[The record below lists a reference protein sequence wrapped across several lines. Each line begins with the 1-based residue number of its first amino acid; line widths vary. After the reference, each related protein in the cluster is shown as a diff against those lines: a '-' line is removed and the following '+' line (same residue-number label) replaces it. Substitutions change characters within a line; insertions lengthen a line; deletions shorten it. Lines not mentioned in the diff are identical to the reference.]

1 LKLLYTFWS
10 LFKAIFCY
18 CPLNRQTS
26 ALLKDISV
34 SMSKR
39 EQLKDDYLE
48 NRLIRQRLVWAAGFA
63 VLLLSLVLGRL
74 YQLQVVEHEYF
85 STLSDSN
92 RVRIKAL
99 PPTRGLIFDRHGVV
113 MADNLPAY
121 RLEIVREQ
129 VRDLDATL
137 QQIQQ
142 YVEVSDQDLKRFKQ
156 SLKRR
161 RPFESIPLRLNLDDG
176 EVARLAV
183 NLHKFEGVEI
193 NARLTRN
200 YPNGEHAVHALGYV
214 GRIDERDLSR
224 VGEMDYAGT
233 THIGK
238 LGLEKFY
245 ENDLHGEVGIQQVE
259 VNARGRTLRVLSET
273 PPVQGNNLYLTID
286 SRLQK
291 IAEEA
296 FGDYSGAAVAIDP
309 NNGEILA
316 LVSMPIFDP
325 NLFVN
330 GISFEDYH
338 ALRDSHRR
346 PLFNRA
352 LSGQYPPGS
361 TTKPFYGLLGL
372 ESAVMKKDQKVYCIG
387 YYKLP
392 NEERRYRDWK
402 KRGHGPVDLH
412 DAITQSCDVYF
423 YDLAYRVGI
432 DRMAEFMAQFGF
444 GKKTGVDSTGERSGL
459 LPSREWKRGHDGMPW
474 FPGETLITGIGQ
486 GALLVTPLQLANS
499 TAAFA
504 SHGVRYRPHL
514 VRTIEKIPQY
524 TREDI
529 VSQVVGRYELLREKN
544 WQHVHDAM
552 VNVVHGLRGTA
563 HRISTGMQYKAAGK
577 TGTAQV
583 FEVAQDEEYEE
594 DDVIEKLRDH
604 ALFISYAPADNPR
617 IAVAVIVENGGH
629 GSSVAAPIARR
640 IMDAYLLEQS

>member
-1 LKLLYTFWS
+1 
-10 LFKAIFCY
+10 
-18 CPLNRQTS
+18 
-26 ALLKDISV
+26 
-34 SMSKR
+34 MSKR

-48 NRLIRQRLVWAAGFA
+48 NRLIRRRLVWAAAFT
-63 VLLLSLVLGRL
+63 VILLSMVLGRL
-74 YQLQVVEHEYF
+74 YQLQVVEHEHF

-129 VRDLDATL
+129 VTDLDATL
-137 QQIQQ
+137 LQLRQ
-142 YVEVSDQDLKRFKQ
+142 YVEVSEQDLKRFRQ
-156 SLKRR
+156 SLRRR
-161 RPFESIPLRLNLDDG
+161 RPFESIPLRLNLDDA

-200 YPNGEHAVHALGYV
+200 YPNGQHAVHALGYV

-224 VGEMDYAGT
+224 VSEMDYAGT

-238 LGLEKFY
+238 LGLEKYY

-291 IAEEA
+291 VAEEA
-296 FGDYSGAAVAIDP
+296 FAEYSGAAVAIDP

-330 GISFEDYH
+330 GISFDNYH

-372 ESAVMKKDQKVYCIG
+372 ESAITKHDQKVYCIG

-402 KRGHGPVDLH
+402 KRGHGRMDL
-412 DAITQSCDVYF
+412 DGAVTQSCDVYF

-432 DRMAEFMAQFGF
+432 DRMAEFMAKFGF
-444 GKKTGVDSTGERSGL
+444 GEKTGVDSTGERDGL
-459 LPSREWKRGHDGMPW
+459 MPSRDWKRGHDGMPW

-499 TAAFA
+499 TAAF
-504 SHGVRYRPHL
+504 SMRGVRYRPHL
-514 VRTIEKIPQY
+514 VRTVEKIPQY
-524 TREDI
+524 TRQDT
-529 VSQVVGRYELLREKN
+529 VSQIDGRYELLREKN
-544 WQHVHDAM
+544 WQHVHEAM
-552 VNVVHGLRGTA
+552 INVVHGLRGTA
-563 HRISTGMQYKAAGK
+563 HRISKGMQYKTAGK

-583 FEVAQDEEYEE
+583 FEIAQDEEYEE
-594 DDVIEKLRDH
+594 DKVIERLRDH

>member
-1 LKLLYTFWS
+1 ML
-10 LFKAIFCY
+10 
-18 CPLNRQTS
+18 
-26 ALLKDISV
+26 
-34 SMSKR
+34 KR

-48 NRLIRQRLVWAAGFA
+48 NRLIRRRLKLAAVFT

-74 YQLQVVEHEYF
+74 YVLQVLEHEHF

-92 RVRIKAL
+92 RIRIKAL
-99 PPTRGLIFDRHGVV
+99 PPTRGLIFDRNGVV

-129 VRDLDATL
+129 VQDLDATL
-137 QQIQQ
+137 QQLRQ
-142 YVEVSDQDLKRFKQ
+142 YVEFSDQDLKRFKQ
-156 SLKRR
+156 SLSRR
-161 RPFESIPLRLNLDDG
+161 RPFESIPLRLNLNDQ

-183 NLHKFEGVEI
+183 NLHQFEGVEI

-214 GRIDERDLSR
+214 SRIDERDLSR
-224 VGEMDYAGT
+224 VSEVDYAGT

-245 ENDLHGEVGIQQVE
+245 EKDLHGEVGIQQVE

-273 PPVQGNNLYLTID
+273 PPVQGNNLHLTID

-291 IAEEA
+291 VAEQA
-296 FGDYSGAAVAIDP
+296 FAEYSGAAVAIDP

-316 LVSMPIFDP
+316 LVSMPVFDP

-330 GISFEDYH
+330 GISYDNYY

-361 TTKPFYGLLGL
+361 TTKPFYALLGL
-372 ESAVMKKDQKVYCIG
+372 ESAVSTKEHKVFCIG

-392 NEERRYRDWK
+392 NEERRYRDCK
-402 KRGHGPVDLH
+402 KRGHGRMNLH
-412 DAITQSCDVYF
+412 DAVTQSCDVYF
-423 YDLAYRVGI
+423 YDLAYRLGI
-432 DRMAEFMAQFGF
+432 DRMSKFMAKFGF
-444 GKKTGVDSTGERSGL
+444 GVKTGVDSTGERNGL

-486 GALLVTPLQLANS
+486 GAFLVTPLQLANS

-504 SHGVRYRPHL
+504 SRGVRYRPHL
-514 VRTIEKIPQY
+514 VQSIEKIPDYNRIDAISQ
-524 TREDI
+524 I
-529 VSQVVGRYELLREKN
+529 VERYPMQREKN
-544 WQHVHDAM
+544 WQHVHEAM
-552 VNVVHGLRGTA
+552 INVVHGLRGTA
-563 HRISTGMQYKAAGK
+563 HYSIGRKIPYKVAGK

-583 FEVAQDEEYEE
+583 FEIAQDAEYEE
-594 DDVIEKLRDH
+594 ENVIERLRDH

-629 GSSVAAPIARR
+629 GSSVAAPIARQ
-640 IMDAYLLEQS
+640 IMDAYLLEKS

>member
-1 LKLLYTFWS
+1 
-10 LFKAIFCY
+10 
-18 CPLNRQTS
+18 
-26 ALLKDISV
+26 
-34 SMSKR
+34 MSKR

-48 NRLIRQRLVWAAGFA
+48 NRLIRRRLVLAAVFT
-63 VLLLSLVLGRL
+63 VLLMSIVLGRL
-74 YQLQVVEHEYF
+74 YVLQVMEHEHF

-129 VRDLDATL
+129 VTDLEVTL
-137 QQIQQ
+137 DQLKQ
-142 YVEVSDQDLKRFKQ
+142 YVDVSDQDLKRFKQ
-156 SLKRR
+156 SLQRR
-161 RPFESIPLRLNLDDG
+161 RPFESIPLRLNLDDE

-200 YPNGEHAVHALGYV
+200 YPNGSHAVHALGYV
-214 GRIDERDLSR
+214 GRIDERDLGKVS
-224 VGEMDYAGT
+224 EMDYAGT

-245 ENDLHGEVGIQQVE
+245 ETELHGEVGIQQVE
-259 VNARGRTLRVLSET
+259 VNAKGRTLRVLSET

-286 SRLQK
+286 SKLQK
-291 IAEEA
+291 VAEQA
-296 FGDYSGAAVAIDP
+296 FEEYSGAAVAIDP

-330 GISFEDYH
+330 GISYDKYQ

-372 ESAVMKKDQKVYCIG
+372 ESATVKEKQSVFCIG

-402 KRGHGPVDLH
+402 KQGHGHMNLF
-412 DAITQSCDVYF
+412 DAVTQSCDVYF
-423 YDLAYRVGI
+423 YDLAYRLGI
-432 DRMAEFMAQFGF
+432 DRMAPFMDRFGF
-444 GKKTGVDSTGERSGL
+444 GSRTGVDSTGERSGL

-504 SHGVRYRPHL
+504 RRGIRFQPHL
-514 VRTIEKIPQY
+514 VKTIEKIPDY
-524 TREDI
+524 SRVDTPSRI
-529 VSQVVGRYELLREKN
+529 VGRYPLQREQN
-544 WQHVHDAM
+544 WEHVHQAM
-552 VNVVHGLRGTA
+552 INVVHGLRGTA
-563 HRISTGMQYKAAGK
+563 HRISRGIQYKVAGK

-583 FEVAQDEEYEE
+583 FEVAQDEEYDE
-594 DDVIEKLRDH
+594 DEVIEKLRDH

-629 GSSVAAPIARR
+629 GSSVAAPIARQ

>member
-1 LKLLYTFWS
+1 
-10 LFKAIFCY
+10 
-18 CPLNRQTS
+18 
-26 ALLKDISV
+26 
-34 SMSKR
+34 MSKR

-48 NRLIRQRLVWAAGFA
+48 NRLIRRRLALAAAFT
-63 VLLLSLVLGRL
+63 LVLVSVVIGRL
-74 YQLQVVEHEYF
+74 YVLQVVEHEHF

-99 PPTRGLIFDRHGVV
+99 PPTRGLIFDRNGVV

-129 VRDLDATL
+129 VPDLEATL
-137 QQIQQ
+137 TQLKD
-142 YVEVSDQDLKRFKQ
+142 YVEISDQDLKRFRQ

-161 RPFESIPLRLNLDDG
+161 RPFESIPLRLNLDDA

-183 NLHKFEGVEI
+183 NLHQFEGVEI

-200 YPNGEHAVHALGYV
+200 YPNGAHAVHALGYV
-214 GRIDERDLSR
+214 GRIDERDLGS
-224 VGEMDYAGT
+224 VNEVDYAGT

-238 LGLEKFY
+238 LGLEKYY
-245 ENDLHGEVGIQQVE
+245 EDELHGRVGIQQVE
-259 VNARGRTLRVLSET
+259 VNARGRTLRVLNES

-296 FGDYSGAAVAIDP
+296 FADYSGAAVAIDP

-316 LVSMPIFDP
+316 LVSMPLFDP

-330 GISFEDYH
+330 GIGVEEYRN
-338 ALRDSHRR
+338 LRDSDRR

-361 TTKPFYGLLGL
+361 TTKPFFGLLGL
-372 ESAVMKKDQKVYCIG
+372 ESAIAKHDHKVYCIG

-402 KRGHGPVDLH
+402 KQGHGPLNLDG
-412 DAITQSCDVYF
+412 AITQSCDVYF
-423 YDLAYRVGI
+423 YDLSYRLGI
-432 DRMAEFMAQFGF
+432 DRMSEFMRKFGF
-444 GKKTGVDSTGERSGL
+444 GEKTGVDSTGERRGL
-459 LPSREWKRGHDGMPW
+459 MPSREWKRGHDGMPW

-499 TAAFA
+499 TAAF
-504 SHGVRYRPHL
+504 SSKGVRFRPHL
-514 VRTIEKIPQY
+514 VRAIEKIPQLE
-524 TREDI
+524 RVDI
-529 VSQVVGRYELLREKN
+529 PGEVVGRYDIQREKN
-544 WQHVHDAM
+544 WEHVHKAM
-552 VNVVHGLRGTA
+552 INVVHGLRGTA
-563 HRISTGMQYKAAGK
+563 QGISRGMQYRTAGK

-583 FEVAQDEEYEE
+583 FEIAQDEEYDEE
-594 DDVIEKLRDH
+594 TVAEKLRDH
-604 ALFISYAPADNPR
+604 ALFISYAPADAPR

-629 GSSVAAPIARR
+629 GSSVAAPIARQ
-640 IMDAYLLEQS
+640 IMDAYLLDAS

>member
-1 LKLLYTFWS
+1 
-10 LFKAIFCY
+10 
-18 CPLNRQTS
+18 
-26 ALLKDISV
+26 
-34 SMSKR
+34 MSKR

-48 NRLIRQRLVWAAGFA
+48 NRLIRRRLVLSAIIT
-63 VLLLSLVLGRL
+63 VILLSLVLGRL
-74 YQLQVVEHEYF
+74 YMLQIVEHEHF

-113 MADNLPAY
+113 MANNLPAY
-121 RLEIVREQ
+121 RLEIVPEQ
-129 VRDLDATL
+129 VKDLDSTL
-137 QQIQQ
+137 AQLKQ
-142 YVEVSDQDLKRFKQ
+142 YIDYTEQDLKRFRQ
-156 SLKRR
+156 SSKRR
-161 RPFESIPLRLNLDDG
+161 RPFESIPLRLNLKDE

-183 NLHKFEGVEI
+183 NLHMFEGVEI

-200 YPNGEHAVHALGYV
+200 YPQGAHAVHALGYV
-214 GRIDERDLSR
+214 SRIDERDLNS
-224 VGEMDYAGT
+224 VSEVEYAGT

-245 ENDLHGEVGIQQVE
+245 EHELHGEVGVQQVE
-259 VNARGRTLRVLSET
+259 VNAGGRTLRVLSES
-273 PPVQGNNLYLTID
+273 PPVQGNNLHLTID
-286 SRLQK
+286 SRRQK
-291 IAEEA
+291 VAEEA
-296 FGDYSGAAVAIDP
+296 FADYTGAAVAIDP

-316 LVSMPIFDP
+316 LVSMPIFNP

-330 GISFEDYH
+330 GISYDSYN
-338 ALRDSHRR
+338 ALRDSSKR

-361 TTKPFYGLLGL
+361 TSKPFYGLAGL
-372 ESAVMKKDQKVYCIG
+372 EGAITSVEKDVYCIG

-392 NEERRYRDWK
+392 NEPRRYRDWK
-402 KRGHGPVDLH
+402 KQGHGHMNLN

-423 YDLAYRVGI
+423 YDLAYRMGI
-432 DRMAEFMAQFGF
+432 DRMSEFLASFGF
-444 GKKTGVDSTGERSGL
+444 GVKTGVDSTGERTGL
-459 LPSREWKRGHDGMPW
+459 LPSREWKRRAEGMPW

-504 SHGVRYRPHL
+504 IKGKRFQPHL
-514 VRTIEKIPQY
+514 VRSVEKVPEYNLI
-524 TREDI
+524 DI
-529 VSQVVGRYELLREKN
+529 ASRVADRYELQSEKN
-544 WQHVHDAM
+544 WEHVHDAM

-563 HRISTGMQYKAAGK
+563 HRISRDMEYTAAGK

-583 FEVAQDEEYEE
+583 FEIAQDEEYDEE
-594 DDVIEKLRDH
+594 TVAEKLRDH
-604 ALFISYAPADNPR
+604 ALFISYAPADSPQ

-640 IMDAYLLEQS
+640 IMDAYLLEES

>member
-1 LKLLYTFWS
+1 
-10 LFKAIFCY
+10 
-18 CPLNRQTS
+18 
-26 ALLKDISV
+26 
-34 SMSKR
+34 MSKR

-48 NRLIRQRLVWAAGFA
+48 NRLIRRRLVVAAIVIV
-63 VLLLSLVLGRL
+63 VLLGLVLGRL
-74 YQLQVVEHEYF
+74 YVLQVVEYEHF

-92 RVRIKAL
+92 RIRIKAL

-113 MADNLPAY
+113 MANNLPTY

-129 VRDLDATL
+129 VADLDATL
-137 QQIQQ
+137 EQLQQ
-142 YVEVSDQDLKRFKQ
+142 YVEYSEQDLKRFKQ
-156 SLKRR
+156 SIKRR
-161 RPFESIPLRLNLDDG
+161 RPFESIPLKLNLNDE

-200 YPNGEHAVHALGYV
+200 YPQGAHAVHALGYV
-214 GRIDERDLSR
+214 GRIDERDL
-224 VGEMDYAGT
+224 GEVDEVDYAGT

-245 ENDLHGEVGIQQVE
+245 EHELHGTVGVQQVE
-259 VNARGRTLRVLSET
+259 VNANGRTLRVLNES
-273 PPVQGNNLYLTID
+273 PPIQGNNLHLTID
-286 SRLQK
+286 SRLQRV
-291 IAEEA
+291 AEEA
-296 FGDYSGAAVAIDP
+296 FAQQSGAVVAIDP

-330 GISFEDYH
+330 GISFENYNE
-338 ALRDSHRR
+338 LRDSTSR

-361 TTKPFYGLLGL
+361 TTKPFYGLAGL
-372 ESAVMKKDQKVYCIG
+372 ESKVNKKDQEVFCIG
-387 YYKLP
+387 YYQLP
-392 NEERRYRDWK
+392 NEPRRYRDWK
-402 KRGHGPVDLH
+402 KEGHGHMDLN

-423 YDLAYRVGI
+423 YDLAYRLGI

-459 LPSREWKRGHDGMPW
+459 LPSREWKRRNEGMPW

-499 TAAFA
+499 TAAF
-504 SHGVRYRPHL
+504 SVKGTRYQPHL
-514 VRTIEKIPQY
+514 VKSVEKIPDY
-524 TREDI
+524 NRIDI
-529 VSQVVGRYELLREKN
+529 ASRVAGRYEIQKQIN
-544 WQHVHDAM
+544 WEHVHKAM

-563 HRISTGMQYKAAGK
+563 HRISFGMQYKTAGK

-583 FEVAQDEEYEE
+583 FEIAQDAEYEE
-594 DDVIEKLRDH
+594 DEVAEKLRDH
-604 ALFISYAPADNPR
+604 ALFVSYAPADEPR

>member
-1 LKLLYTFWS
+1 M
-10 LFKAIFCY
+10 
-18 CPLNRQTS
+18 P
-26 ALLKDISV
+26 
-34 SMSKR
+34 KR
-39 EQLKDDYLE
+39 EQLQDDYLE
-48 NRLIRQRLVWAAGFA
+48 SRLIRRRLVLSAIFI
-63 VLLLSLVLGRL
+63 VILLSLVLGRL
-74 YQLQVVEHEYF
+74 YVLQIVEHEHF

-129 VRDLDATL
+129 VEDLDNTL
-137 QQIQQ
+137 LQLRQ
-142 YVEVSDQDLKRFKQ
+142 YVEYSDQELKRFKQ
-156 SLKRR
+156 SLRRR
-161 RPFESIPLRLNLDDG
+161 RPFESIPLRLNLNDE

-183 NLHKFEGVEI
+183 NLHRFEGVEI

-200 YPNGEHAVHALGYV
+200 YPQGAHAVHALGYV
-214 GRIDERDLSR
+214 SRIDERDL
-224 VGEMDYAGT
+224 GEVDGAEYAGS

-245 ENDLHGEVGIQQVE
+245 EHELHGTVGVQHVE
-259 VNARGRTLRVLSET
+259 VNANGRTLRVLNES
-273 PPVQGNNLYLTID
+273 PPVQGNNLHLTID
-286 SRLQK
+286 SSLQK
-291 IAEEA
+291 VAEEA
-296 FGDYSGAAVAIDP
+296 FGDNSGAVVAIDP

-330 GISFEDYH
+330 GISFIKYH
-338 ALRDSHRR
+338 ELRDSHQR

-361 TTKPFYGLLGL
+361 TSKPFYALAGL
-372 ESAVMKKDQKVYCIG
+372 ETATATNDQETYCIG
-387 YYKLP
+387 FYKLP

-402 KRGHGPVDLH
+402 KQGHGHMNLN

-423 YDLAYRVGI
+423 YDLAYRLGI
-432 DRMAEFMAQFGF
+432 DRMSSFLGQFGF
-444 GKKTGVDSTGERSGL
+444 GVKTGVDSTGERNGI
-459 LPSREWKRGHDGMPW
+459 LPSREWKRRHDGMPW

-499 TAAFA
+499 TAAF
-504 SHGVRYRPHL
+504 SVKGTRYQPHL
-514 VRTIEKIPQY
+514 VKSIEKVPEYNRIEIAN
-524 TREDI
+524 R
-529 VSQVVGRYELLREKN
+529 VAGRYEIQKPQN
-544 WQHVHDAM
+544 WEHVHKAL

-563 HRISTGMQYKAAGK
+563 HRISQGLEYKVAGK

-583 FEVAQDEEYEE
+583 FEVAKDEEYDEE
-594 DDVIEKLRDH
+594 TVLEKLRDH
-604 ALFISYAPADNPR
+604 ALFVSYAPADDPL
-617 IAVAVIVENGGH
+617 IAIAVIVENGGH

-640 IMDAYLLEQS
+640 IMDAYLLERS